1 MHGRRVFWRA
11 RAVMSAR
18 RCRSASRAPAPSPP
32 KGARQRATTAEV
44 SPPGRR
50 SAGPAHLVR
59 DIPSPRVSGSRPRV
73 DLRPSRDSPM
83 MQNGRDQRSC
93 TRRSE
98 RGPASHRERVPVLK
112 AAGLRLPSRA
122 TSGPDGTT
130 GVASP
135 GSVPGLRDHARVRN
149 ARQEPGRRSGCT
161 AAGGRWRV
169 TRPMIAPHPLPW
181 VPRRSPAGH
190 PKGRTDD
197 GATLAVHCTGT
208 PTG

>member
-1 MHGRRVFWRA
+1 MTRYPA
-11 RAVMSAR
+11 APLDSA
-18 RCRSASRAPAPSPP
+18 A
-32 KGARQRATTAEV
+32 ARQRIDGREV
-44 SPPGRR
+44 TPPVRLFLGG
-50 SAGPAHLVR
+50 SYLVGHV
-59 DIPSPRVSGSRPRV
+59 PSPRVSGSRPRV
-73 DLRPSRDSPM
+73 DLRPSRASPM

-130 GVASP
+130 GVESP